1 MREERR
7 YRLLRSI
14 KNIIICLILLLPLCA
29 IGAVYLFAETITE
42 DKVEIVKEEE
52 ITEEDLQ
59 SENVPIIEEE
69 PIQEDVINV
78 LLVGSDS
85 KNPKSDSGRSDT
97 MMLLSWNK
105 TTNKA
110 SMISFLRDSLVE
122 VPGHG
127 MTRLG
132 HSYAYGGVGLT
143 INTINQ
149 TYGLDIQNY
158 IVINF
163 ENLVHVIDAIGGI
176 EMTLT
181 KEEVDYLKRYKFD
194 FQVGNNLLNG
204 KQALQHA
211 RNRKVGS
218 DFARTSRQRDVIHA
232 TYNKI
237 MENKNP
243 AEILALIQFC
253 MTQVRTNMSIEDIYF
268 SVTEVME
275 QAPTIAKSGIPASG
289 TYVGDRYKNMSI
301 LRIDVEANKKIIRE
315 MLYSGGGDL

>member
-1 MREERR
+1 MKEERR
-7 YRLLRSI
+7 YRIGRIL
-14 KNIIICLILLLPLCA
+14 KKIIICLALLLPLCA
-29 IGAVYLFAETITE
+29 IGAAYLFAETIVE
-42 DKVEIVKEEE
+42 EKVEIVKEEE

-69 PIQEDVINV
+69 PIRDDVYNV

-85 KNPKSDSGRSDT
+85 RNPNSYSGRSDT

-105 TTNKA
+105 TTNQA

-122 VPGHG
+122 VPGYG

-181 KEEVDYLKRYKFD
+181 KAEVDYLKRYHFD
-194 FQVGNNLLNG
+194 FQVGKNLLNG
-204 KQALQHA
+204 EQALQHA

-218 DFARTSRQRDVIHA
+218 DFARTSRQRDVIYA
-232 TYNKI
+232 TYKKV
-237 MENKNP
+237 MENRNP
-243 AEILALIQFC
+243 AEIFTLIQFC
-253 MTQVRTNMSIEDIYF
+253 MTQVRTNMSLEYIYQR
-268 SVTEVME
+268 VTEVMA
-275 QAPTIAKSGIPASG
+275 QNPAIAKAGIPATG
-289 TYVGDRYKNMSI
+289 TYVGDRYNKMSI
-301 LRIDVEANKKIIRE
+301 LRIDFEANKKIIQE
-315 MLYSGGGDL
+315 MLYGGGDL

>member
-1 MREERR
+1 MKEERR
-7 YRLLRSI
+7 YRRGRIL
-14 KNIIICLILLLPLCA
+14 KTIIICILLLIPLC
-29 IGAVYLFAETITE
+29 ILGTVSLMEETIVE
-42 DKVEIVKEEE
+42 EKVEIVKKEE
-52 ITEEDLQ
+52 ITEEVLQ

-69 PIQEDVINV
+69 PIRDDVYNV

-85 KNPKSDSGRSDT
+85 RNPNSDSGRSDS

-105 TTNKA
+105 TINKA

-176 EMTLT
+176 ELTLT
-181 KEEVDYLKRYKFD
+181 KEEVNYLKRYHFE
-194 FQVGNNLLNG
+194 FQEGKNLLDG
-204 KQALQHA
+204 KQALAHA

-218 DFARTSRQRDVIHA
+218 DFARTSRQRDVLYA

-237 MENKNP
+237 MSNKNP
-243 AEILALIQFC
+243 AQILTLIQFC
-253 MTQVRTNMSIEDIYF
+253 MTQVRTNMSLEYIYQR
-268 SVTEVME
+268 VTEVMA
-275 QAPTIAKSGIPASG
+275 QNPAIDKAGIPAAG
-289 TYVGDRYKNMSI
+289 TYVGDTYKKMSI
-301 LRIDVEANKKIIRE
+301 LRIDFEANKKIIEE
-315 MLYSGGGDL
+315 MLYGGGDL